1 MVSKDSAANALTIS
15 KKTKGNIFKPIG
27 SNFYENFGELK
38 KLFEETNK
46 YKISN
51 LDNFYDWFDSCR
63 KI

>member
-51 LDNFYDWFDSCR
+51 LDNFYD
-63 KI
+63 